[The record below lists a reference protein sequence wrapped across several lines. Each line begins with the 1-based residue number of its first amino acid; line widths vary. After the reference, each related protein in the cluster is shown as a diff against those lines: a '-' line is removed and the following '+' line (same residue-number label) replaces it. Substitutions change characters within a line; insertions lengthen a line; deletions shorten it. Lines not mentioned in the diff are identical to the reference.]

1 MISQIKNW
9 NQLASSTDAEILD
22 WAEQQ
27 SWAIEMAACMQDP
40 AWHAEGDVWTHT
52 KMVADELAKLDD
64 WDSLSRKTQIKL
76 LVTGLLHDCG
86 KPATTVLDETTGH
99 IRSPKH
105 AQVGSRMARRLLME
119 MECDFATREEIFNL
133 VSYHGRPP
141 YLSEKADPERELI
154 KLSAFVDHR
163 LLYRFA
169 LADWRGRISTQP
181 KKGDDQTL
189 KLWEMVAEES
199 HCLSKPF
206 EFSNDHARFL
216 FYRGRLDN
224 LHYTPHEN
232 YRCKMTVMC
241 GLPGAGKNTWLNRNR
256 PELPVVSLDELR
268 EELDVDPTDN
278 QGVVVQ
284 TGKERCR
291 EFLRSGTDFALNATN
306 TTQQTR
312 KLWID
317 LGADYNARI
326 EVVYIEPPLKTLFA
340 QNKDRESRVPAKV
353 IERLIGKLDVP
364 TIAECHELLTPTFVM
379 A

>member
-27 SWAIEMAACMQDP
+27 NWAIEMAACMQDP

-119 MECDFATREEIFNL
+119 MECDFATREKICNL

-141 YLSEKADPERELI
+141 YLSEKTNPERELI

-163 LLYRFA
+163 LL
-169 LADWRGRISTQP
+169 
-181 KKGDDQTL
+181 
-189 KLWEMVAEES
+189 
-199 HCLSKPF
+199 
-206 EFSNDHARFL
+206 
-216 FYRGRLDN
+216 
-224 LHYTPHEN
+224 
-232 YRCKMTVMC
+232 
-241 GLPGAGKNTWLNRNR
+241 
-256 PELPVVSLDELR
+256 
-268 EELDVDPTDN
+268 
-278 QGVVVQ
+278 
-284 TGKERCR
+284 
-291 EFLRSGTDFALNATN
+291 FLRSGTDFALNATN
-306 TTQQTR
+306 ITQQTR

-340 QNKDRESRVPAKV
+340 QNKDRESRVPTKV
-353 IERLIGKLDVP
+353 IERLISKLDVP
-364 TIAECHELLTPTFVM
+364 TIAECHELLTPTF
-379 A
+379 AKS